1 MRNYVI
7 KRLLLGVLTVYG
19 VATLVFF
26 LMRIV
31 PGDPARIALAEPGR
45 EGKVPEEMVRAMRVK
60 LGLAR
65 VSITPQRDL
74 LEPKYKDKY
83 GDMLAALQRLDPQ
96 TVMHSVKAG
105 APINAG
111 GFILSPRELQVEITD
126 IPLYQQYGTWLWNS
140 LHFDFGNSLKVNRP
154 VTQEWLRFFPVTL
167 SVAILGGLLTLV
179 TAVPLGIISAVRQDR
194 LADYLGRVIS
204 IAGLSLPTF
213 WVALLIILTLVIWFR
228 WLPPLEYVP
237 FWRAP
242 WQSLKQLFFPAFAV
256 AFAQIGMIARMTR
269 SAMLEVLREDYIRTA
284 WAKGLSVYL
293 VVWRHALKNAFLP
306 VLTIFGLQ
314 LGFSIGG
321 LVVVERAFNLPG
333 LGNFLADSVVF
344 RDYNAIQA
352 TLFATAIFVTAANL
366 LVDLAYGWFNPRI
379 RYQEDV

>member
-1 MRNYVI
+1 MRNYLI
-7 KRLLLGVLTVYG
+7 KRLLLGLLTVYG

-45 EGKVPEEMVRAMRVK
+45 EGRVADELVRAMRVK

-65 VSITPQRDL
+65 VTITPNRAL
-74 LEPKYKDKY
+74 LEPKYGDKY
-83 GDMLAALQRLDPQ
+83 ARLVAALRRLQPQ
-96 TVMHSVKAG
+96 AVMDSVRAG
-105 APINAG
+105 APVNVG
-111 GFILSPRELQVEITD
+111 GYILFPRELQVEIHD
-126 IPLYQQYGTWLWNS
+126 IPIYQQYVEWMWNS
-140 LHFDFGNSLKVNRP
+140 FRFEFGNSLKVNRP
-154 VTQEWLRFFPVTL
+154 VTEEWLRFFPVTF
-167 SVAILGGLLTLV
+167 SVAVLAAIMTVL

-194 LADYLGRVIS
+194 LADYIGRVIA

-213 WVALLIILTLVIWFR
+213 WVALLLILMLLIWFE

-237 FWRAP
+237 FWKAP
-242 WQSLKQLFFPAFAV
+242 WQSLKQIFFPAFSV
-256 AFAQIGMIARMTR
+256 AFAQIGIIARMTR
-269 SAMLEVLREDYIRTA
+269 SAMLEVMREDYVRTA
-284 WAKGLSVYL
+284 WAKGLGIRI
-293 VVWRHALKNAFLP
+293 VVLRHALKNAFLP
-306 VLTIFGLQ
+306 VLTVFGLQ

-352 TLFATAIFVTAANL
+352 TLFATAIFVTVANL
-366 LVDLAYGWFNPRI
+366 LVDLAYGWFNPKI
-379 RYQEDV
+379 RYQ

>member
-31 PGDPARIALAEPGR
+31 PGDPARIALSEPGR
-45 EGKVPEEMVRAMRVK
+45 EGKVPEELVRAMRVK

-65 VSITPQRDL
+65 VVVTPNKAR
-74 LEPKYKDKY
+74 LEPKYGGKY
-83 GDMLAALQRLDPQ
+83 AQLVAALRRLDPLM
-96 TVMHSVKAG
+96 VMDSVRAG
-105 APINAG
+105 APVNVG
-111 GFILSPRELQVEITD
+111 GIILSPEELQIEIKD
-126 IPLYQQYGTWLWNS
+126 IPIYQQYVEWMWNS
-140 LHFDFGNSLKVNRP
+140 LRLEFGNSLKVNRP
-154 VTQEWLRFFPVTL
+154 VTHEWLRFFPVTFSIAML
-167 SVAILGGLLTLV
+167 AAVLTVL

-194 LADYLGRVIS
+194 LTDYIGRVIS
-204 IAGLSLPTF
+204 IAGLSLPSF
-213 WVALLIILTLVIWFR
+213 WVALLIILSLVIWFK

-237 FWRAP
+237 FWKAP
-242 WQSLKQLFFPAFAV
+242 WQSLKQIFFPAFSV
-256 AFAQIGMIARMTR
+256 AFAQIGVVARMTR

-284 WAKGLSVYL
+284 WAKGLGVRL
-293 VVWRHALKNAFLP
+293 VVLRHALKNAFLP
-306 VLTIFGLQ
+306 VLTVFGLQ

-379 RYQEDV
+379 RYQ